1 MTTTEPTKSSFEKF
15 REEWMLAVL
24 ADTTLTAGQ
33 KLVLVRLV
41 MHRNRKT
48 GTAWPAASSLA
59 ADCAVSLSVAR
70 KALRI
75 AEQRGYLVTVRAGH
89 GGQPGSE
96 NRTSERGFSVPA
108 VQDPAPND
116 SNRVPTDTP
125 TVSLRT
131 PNGVPTGYLTTEGT
145 SEYEPL
151 NSTPNAVRGHV
162 SQTFQDEIKHPHP
175 VPFDPQGLE
184 DLAQTEDRCRKY
196 IEAVTGTPPTD
207 AEYREWLDRFA
218 DDLGSDEKPNWPKTF
233 CAYVRDTYEMWNAPR
248 EQRPTKADRF
258 MSSQSFEDFLAWD
271 GTTPVQNRTP
281 VSGAAPAPVI
291 DAEIVEDHTGEET
304 TITPLSFRALFTT
317 NPRPSAARC
326 LSALSTLQKA
336 GITDEEIHRAHK
348 AGRMG
353 DHPDPDDC
361 AERIIRDRD
370 TITADCPF

>member
-1 MTTTEPTKSSFEKF
+1 MQTTEPTKNTFEKF
-15 REEWMLAVL
+15 REDWMLAVL

-96 NRTSERGFSVPA
+96 NRTSERGFSVPEA
-108 VQDPAPND
+108 QDPAPND

-145 SEYEPL
+145 TDYEPL
-151 NSTPNAVRGHV
+151 NSTSPTGRG
-162 SQTFQDEIKHPHP
+162 SQFQTGEIEHPTP
-175 VPFDPQGLE
+175 VGWDQGRADILSIE
-184 DLAQTEDRCRKY
+184 KRCRAYMEK
-196 IEAVTGTPPTD
+196 ITGTPPTD
-207 AEYREWLDRFA
+207 DEFA
-218 DDLGSDEKPNWPKTF
+218 DMLTEIEEWIGYGVRPNWPAAF
-233 CAYVRDTYEMWNAPR
+233 RGFVRDFYATHNSSTPPNPSQGTAPV
-248 EQRPTKADRF
+248 PNGTPAAP
-258 MSSQSFEDFLAWD
+258 SS
-271 GTTPVQNRTP
+271 
-281 VSGAAPAPVI
+281 PAPVI
-291 DAEIVEDHTGEET
+291 DAVIVDATENPATNEET
-304 TITPLSFRALFTT
+304 TINPLSFRALFTAD
-317 NPRPSAARC
+317 PRPGMARC

-348 AGRMG
+348 AGRM
-353 DHPDPDDC
+353 DEHPNPDDC
-361 AERIIRDRD
+361 AKRIISDRD

>member
-1 MTTTEPTKSSFEKF
+1 MQTTEPTKSSFEKF
-15 REEWMLAVL
+15 REGWMLAVL

-96 NRTSERGFSVPA
+96 NRTSERGFSVPE
-108 VQDPAPND
+108 VQDPAPNN

-145 SEYEPL
+145 TEYEPL
-151 NSTPNAVRGHV
+151 NSTSPKGRGSQFPTGEIEHPTAVGW
-162 SQTFQDEIKHPHP
+162 D
-175 VPFDPQGLE
+175 QGRADILSVE
-184 DLAQTEDRCRKY
+184 KRCRAYMEK
-196 IEAVTGTPPTD
+196 ITGTPPTD
-207 AEYREWLDRFA
+207 DEFA
-218 DDLGSDEKPNWPKTF
+218 DVLTEMEEWIGDGVRPNWPAAF
-233 CAYVRDTYEMWNAPR
+233 RGFVRDFYATHNTSTPPTPSQGTAPVVD
-248 EQRPTKADRF
+248 EA
-258 MSSQSFEDFLAWD
+258 
-271 GTTPVQNRTP
+271 P
-281 VSGAAPAPVI
+281 VSGDTPAPVI
-291 DAEIVEDHTGEET
+291 DAEIVEDHTDEET
-304 TITPLSFRALFTT
+304 PINPLSFRALFTAD
-317 NPRPSAARC
+317 PRPGMARC

-336 GITDEEIHRAHK
+336 GITDEEIHRAHE
-348 AGRMG
+348 AGRM
-353 DHPDPDDC
+353 DQHPNPDDC